1 MNTHKVA
8 SADEMC
14 QVIKTSGHLLAVLD
28 DKWALESALL
38 KSLSG
43 ATAESRASHD
53 ILKEFPT
60 KDTDVKMDHTI
71 ARLQTLKSSQA
82 LKLSPTN
89 VQAAL
94 TFVLTHLGNLSMG
107 ISLDVTLASC
117 SKLARAALAA
127 FQFYCVL
134 EIPGEGDEDPPTKIR
149 GEPAYKILFEHCL
162 ELTEQVKGVPAEMFD
177 QLVLYRFLSPADR
190 ESEVVKLIDT
200 LKQAGNVASKKAKL
214 AAGKAAAKPAAGEAS
229 SSSSGMK
236 LTAKAAARNMFD

>member
-1 MNTHKVA
+1 MNTNKVA

-14 QVIKTSGHLLAVLD
+14 QVIKSSGHLLAVLD
-28 DKWALESALL
+28 DKWSLESALL

-43 ATAESRASHD
+43 ATAESRASYD

-60 KDTDVKMDHTI
+60 ADNDVKMEHTI

-107 ISLDVTLASC
+107 ITLDVTLASC

-134 EIPGEGDEDPPTKIR
+134 DIIGEEDVPTKIR
-149 GEPAYKILFEHCL
+149 GEPAYKVIFERCL
-162 ELTEQVKGVPAEMFD
+162 DLTTRSQDVPADMFD
-177 QLVLYRFLSPADR
+177 QLVLYRWLSPADR
-190 ESEVVKLIDT
+190 ESEVVQLIDQ
-200 LKQAGNVASKKAKL
+200 LQKAGNVASKKAKL

-229 SSSSGMK
+229 SSSAGNS
-236 LTAKAAARNMFD
+236 TAKSAARNMFD